1 MLNEKTLNLN
11 EKSKWSELNDNDIE
25 EEESDDKLHTKH
37 GYACIPPFVT
47 LFPTVIHIMS
57 GFIKKQDFTTQC
69 TETDY
74 YSSFTVTMPHIRSYL
89 LQSIPGLKEHNKS
102 L

>member
-11 EKSKWSELNDNDIE
+11 EKSKWSELNDNNIE
-25 EEESDDKLHTKH
+25 EEESDDKLHTIH
-37 GYACIPPFVT
+37 GYACTPPFVT
-47 LFPTVIHIMS
+47 FFPTVIHIMS
-57 GFIKKQDFTTQC
+57 GFIKQQDFTTQC

-74 YSSFTVTMPHIRSYL
+74 SSSLTVTMPQIRSHL
-89 LQSIPGLKEHNKS
+89 LQSIPGLKEQNKS

>member
-11 EKSKWSELNDNDIE
+11 EKSKWSELNGNNIE
-25 EEESDDKLHTKH
+25 EEENDDKLPTKH
-37 GYACIPPFVT
+37 GHACTPPFVT

-57 GFIKKQDFTTQC
+57 GFIKQDFTTQC
-69 TETDY
+69 RETDY
-74 YSSFTVTMPHIRSYL
+74 YSSFTVTMSQIRSHL
-89 LQSIPGLKEHNKS
+89 LQSIPGSKEHNKS